1 MSRIDKTFQK
11 LKENQKTCL
20 ISYITAGDPSIEDS
34 LDIMKTLVASGTDI
48 IELGVPFSDPMADAN
63 YSKSMRKSIK

>member
-1 MSRIDKTFQK
+1 LSRIDKTFQK

-34 LDIMKTLVASGTDI
+34 LDIMKTLVASGT
-48 IELGVPFSDPMADAN
+48 EYN
-63 YSKSMRKSIK
+63 